1 MKKVKVE
8 FKNVYKAY
16 TMYARQSDKLLNL
29 FSLKKKKNVKQFL
42 AVKNVSFKVY
52 EGETIG
58 IVGLNGSGK
67 STISN
72 MLAQVIQPT
81 SGEIIINGETS
92 LIAISAGLNNNLTG
106 IENVELKCMMHGLS
120 KDEIEKIK
128 PSIIEFADIGEYM
141 YQPVKNYS
149 SGMKSRLGFAIAV
162 HTDPDILV
170 IDEALSVGDST
181 FTRKSLNKMEEF
193 KKQGKT
199 IFFISHSISQMKT
212 FCDRIIW
219 MHFGEVKEVGPKT
232 EVLNNYAR
240 FIMWFNEL
248 SESEKRDY
256 KDKMLSNQ
264 ISDQGVFTVKKEK
277 INVFGLLKNIAVTL
291 PVIVLG
297 VLLVMGI

>member
-199 IFFISHSISQMKT
+199 IFFISHSVSQMKS
-212 FCDRIIW
+212 FCDRVIW
-219 MHFGEVKEVGPKT
+219 MHYGEIKEFGPKD
-232 EVLNNYAR
+232 EVVNNYVK
-240 FIMWFNEL
+240 FTKWFNSL
-248 SESEKRDY
+248 KESEKKAY
-256 KDKMLSNQ
+256 KEKMLKRQLIESNSLNKS
-264 ISDQGVFTVKKEK
+264 IKNTPK
-277 INVFGLLKNIAVTL
+277 INVFSILMFVPVLIFGTLLL
-291 PVIVLG
+291 LG
-297 VLLVMGI
+297 Y

>member
-1 MKKVKVE
+1 MIKVE
-8 FKNVYKAY
+8 FKNVYKSF

-29 FSLKKKKNVKQFL
+29 FSLKRKKNYKQFN
-42 AVKNVSFKVY
+42 AVKNVSFKVN

-58 IVGLNGSGK
+58 VVGLNGSGK
-67 STISN
+67 STMSN

-92 LIAISAGLNNNLTG
+92 LIAISAGLNNNLSG
-106 IENVELKCMMHGLS
+106 IENIELKCMMHGLT
-120 KDEIEKIK
+120 KEEIEEAK
-128 PSIIEFADIGEYM
+128 PSIIDFADIGDYI

-162 HTDPDILV
+162 HTNPDVLV

-199 IFFISHSISQMKT
+199 IFFISHSVAQMKS

-219 MHFGEVKEVGPKT
+219 MHYGEVKEFGPKD
-232 EVLNNYAR
+232 EVIDNYLK
-240 FIMWFNEL
+240 FTKWFNSL
-248 SESEKRDY
+248 KESEKKAYKKKMLQGQLSELTQSDIVK
-256 KDKMLSNQ
+256 KDKEPLQEILIGSFL
-264 ISDQGVFTVKKEK
+264 ITSV
-277 INVFGLLKNIAVTL
+277 ILLGSLVA
-291 PVIVLG
+291 LG
-297 VLLVMGI
+297 Y

>member
-29 FSLKKKKNVKQFL
+29 FSLKKKKNVKEFL
-42 AVKNVSFKVY
+42 AVRNVSFKVY

-67 STISN
+67 STLSN
-72 MLAQVIQPT
+72 LLAQVIQPT
-81 SGEIIINGETS
+81 FGEIIINGETS

-128 PSIIEFADIGEYM
+128 PSIIEFADIGEYI

-162 HTDPDILV
+162 HTNPDILV

-181 FTRKSLNKMEEF
+181 FTKKSLNKMEEF

>member
-162 HTDPDILV
+162 HTNPDILV

-181 FTRKSLNKMEEF
+181 FTKKSLNKMEEF